1 MKISINLAS
10 KPFVELRP
18 LFAQLRL
25 AMGAL
30 TLLAIG
36 LSIGVHFYSIQAKQA
51 NAAMAALRAQTLAV
65 EEKTSANERR
75 MRLPENQGVLARS
88 QFLNTMFA
96 RKAFSWTGVMMDLEH
111 VVPQGVQVTSI
122 DPEISKQG
130 VVTIHL
136 RVTGDR
142 DKAIQLV
149 RNLELS
155 RRFVDPRLGGEQA
168 LTSEKAKAIG
178 AQGANLQNVSAG
190 VDAAGTGVEF
200 EILSGY
206 NGLVQAKRYPGEPR
220 QSTKTHMSEEE
231 IGAGSSVAPGRRSR

>member
-1 MKISINLAS
+1 MKVSINLAS

-18 LFAQLRL
+18 LFAQLKL
-25 AMGAL
+25 AMGGLAVLAL
-30 TLLAIG
+30 G
-36 LSIGVHFYSIQAKQA
+36 LSVAVHFYAIQAKQA
-51 NAAMAALRAQTLAV
+51 TAAMDALKAQTLAV
-65 EEKTSANERR
+65 QERTAANERR
-75 MRLPENQGVLARS
+75 MRLPENQGELARS
-88 QFLNTMFA
+88 QFLNTLFA
-96 RKAFSWTGVMMDLEH
+96 EKAFSWTGVMMDLER

-149 RNLELS
+149 RNLEVS
-155 RRFVDPRLGGEQA
+155 KRFLDPRLGGEQA

-178 AQGANLQNVSAG
+178 AQGANFQNVSANA
-190 VDAAGTGVEF
+190 DAAGTGVEF

-206 NGLVQAKRYPGEPR
+206 NGLERPGTRDQGSGISRRER
-220 QSTKTHMSEEE
+220 
-231 IGAGSSVAPGRRSR
+231 AGGGSR

>member
-1 MKISINLAS
+1 MRISINLAS

-18 LFAQLRL
+18 LFAMLRL
-25 AMGAL
+25 AMGGLAVL
-30 TLLAIG
+30 AVVLL
-36 LSIGVHFYSIQAKQA
+36 IGVHFYGIQAEQA
-51 NAAMAALRAQTLAV
+51 NAAMSALRAQTLAV

-75 MRLPENQGVLARS
+75 MRLPENQGALARS

-96 RKAFSWTGVMMDLEH
+96 RKAFSWTGVMMDLER

-142 DKAIQLV
+142 DRAIQLV
-149 RNLELS
+149 RNLEVS

-178 AQGANLQNVSAG
+178 AAGAGGANLQNVNSSP
-190 VDAAGTGVEF
+190 DAAGTGVEF

-206 NGLVQAKRYPGEPR
+206 NGLVQGARGHGPGTIEHDR
-220 QSTKTHMSEEE
+220 SSRV
-231 IGAGSSVAPGRRSR
+231 AGGGTR

>member
-1 MKISINLAS
+1 MRIAINLAS
-10 KPFVELRP
+10 RPFVELRP

-30 TLLAIG
+30 AVLALL
-36 LSIGVHFYSIQAKQA
+36 LSVGVHFYGIEAQRAG
-51 NAAMAALRAQTLAV
+51 AAMGELKAQTLAV
-65 EEKTSANERR
+65 EEKTAANERR
-75 MRLPENQGVLARS
+75 MHQPQNQGVLARS
-88 QFLNTMFA
+88 QFLNTLFA

-111 VVPQGVQVTSI
+111 VVPTGVQVTSI

-149 RNLELS
+149 RNLEVS
-155 RRFVDPRLGGEQA
+155 KRFVAPRLGGEQA

-178 AQGANLQNVSAG
+178 AGGNYQNVSA
-190 VDAAGTGVEF
+190 DAAGSGVEF

-206 NGLVQAKRYPGEPR
+206 NGLEERRVRQAERSAKALG
-220 QSTKTHMSEEE
+220 
-231 IGAGSSVAPGRRSR
+231 GASAGGAR

>member
-18 LFAQLRL
+18 LFAQLKL
-25 AMGAL
+25 AMGGLA
-30 TLLAIG
+30 LLAVL
-36 LSIGVHFYSIQAKQA
+36 LSVGVHFYGIQAEKA
-51 NAAMAALRAQTLAV
+51 NAAMTALKAQTLAV
-65 EEKTSANERR
+65 QETTAANERR

-88 QFLNTMFA
+88 QFLNRLFA
-96 RKAFSWTGVMMDLEH
+96 EKAFSWTGVMMDLER

-142 DKAIQLV
+142 DKAVQLV
-149 RNLELS
+149 RNLEVS
-155 RRFVDPRLGGEQA
+155 KHFIDPRLGSEQA

-178 AQGANLQNVSAG
+178 AQGANFQNVSA
-190 VDAAGTGVEF
+190 DAAGTGVEF

-206 NGLVQAKRYPGEPR
+206 QGLGKRDEGRAKRNSGV
-220 QSTKTHMSEEE
+220 
-231 IGAGSSVAPGRRSR
+231 GAAAAGGGAR

>member
-1 MKISINLAS
+1 MRISINLAS

-25 AMGAL
+25 AMGGLA
-30 TLLAIG
+30 LLAV
-36 LSIGVHFYSIQAKQA
+36 LLAVGVHFYGIQAEQA
-51 NAAMAALRAQTLAV
+51 GAAMAALKAQTAAV
-65 EEKTSANERR
+65 NNRTATNERR

-88 QFLNTMFA
+88 QFLNTLFA
-96 RKAFSWTGVMMDLEH
+96 RKAFSWTGVMMDLER

-149 RNLELS
+149 RNLENS
-155 RRFVDPRLGGEQA
+155 KRFVDPRLGGEQA

-178 AQGANLQNVSAG
+178 APGANLQNVSANPNA
-190 VDAAGTGVEF
+190 DAGVEF

-206 NGLVQAKRYPGEPR
+206 NGLER
-220 QSTKTHMSEEE
+220 QEE
-231 IGAGSSVAPGRRSR
+231 GRRDEGRAKSRMDAGGGR

>member
-1 MKISINLAS
+1 MRIAINLAS

-30 TLLAIG
+30 ALLAIL
-36 LSIGVHFYSIQAKQA
+36 LSVGVHFYGIQAKQA
-51 NAAMAALRAQTLAV
+51 GAAMDALKAQTLAV
-65 EEKTSANERR
+65 QERTDANARR
-75 MRLPENQGVLARS
+75 MRLPQNQGVLARS
-88 QFLNTMFA
+88 QFLNTLFA
-96 RKAFSWTGVMMDLEH
+96 QKAFSWTGVMMDLER

-155 RRFVDPRLGGEQA
+155 KRFVDPRLGGEQA

-178 AQGANLQNVSAG
+178 AAGANFQNVSANA
-190 VDAAGTGVEF
+190 DAAGTGVEF

-206 NGLVQAKRYPGEPR
+206 NGLVQEKRDEGRAKSR
-220 QSTKTHMSEEE
+220 QGAAASV
-231 IGAGSSVAPGRRSR
+231 GAGGAR

>member
-1 MKISINLAS
+1 MRIAINLAS

-25 AMGAL
+25 AMGGL
-30 TLLAIG
+30 VLLAAA
-36 LSIGVHFYSIQAKQA
+36 LSVAVHFYGIQAKQA
-51 NAAMAALRAQTLAV
+51 NAAMSALKAQTLAV
-65 EEKTSANERR
+65 QEKTAANERR

-88 QFLNTMFA
+88 QFLNTLFA
-96 RKAFSWTGVMMDLEH
+96 QKAFSWTGVMMDLER
-111 VVPQGVQVTSI
+111 VVPSGVQVTSI

-149 RNLELS
+149 RNLEVS
-155 RRFVDPRLGGEQA
+155 KRFVDPRLGGEQA

-178 AQGANLQNVSAG
+178 AQGANFQNVSANA
-190 VDAAGTGVEF
+190 DAAGTGVEF

-206 NGLVQAKRYPGEPR
+206 NGLERQEQGKREEGRGKNKGGVGAAAAVSGGAK
-220 QSTKTHMSEEE
+220 
-231 IGAGSSVAPGRRSR
+231 

>member
-1 MKISINLAS
+1 MRVSINLAS

-25 AMGAL
+25 AMGGLAIL
-30 TLLAIG
+30 SVLLAIG
-36 LSIGVHFYSIQAKQA
+36 VHYYGIQAKQA
-51 NAAMAALRAQTLAV
+51 NAAMAALKAQTLAV
-65 EEKTSANERR
+65 QQKTAANERR

-88 QFLNTMFA
+88 QFLNTLFA
-96 RKAFSWTGVMMDLEH
+96 EKAFSWTGVMMDLEH
-111 VVPQGVQVTSI
+111 VVPSGVQVTSI

-149 RNLELS
+149 RNLEDS
-155 RRFVDPRLGGEQA
+155 KRFVDPLLGGEQA

-178 AQGANLQNVSAG
+178 AAGANLQSVSASA
-190 VDAAGTGVEF
+190 DAAGTGVEF

-206 NGLVQAKRYPGEPR
+206 NGLVQQPART
-220 QSTKTHMSEEE
+220 Q
-231 IGAGSSVAPGRRSR
+231 GAGAGPRGSSSKASTGGTR

>member
-1 MKISINLAS
+1 MRISINLAS

-30 TLLAIG
+30 ALLAVL
-36 LSIGVHFYSIQAKQA
+36 LSVGVHFYGIQATRA
-51 NAAMAALRAQTLAV
+51 NAAMSVLKAQTLAV
-65 EEKTSANERR
+65 QEKTAENERR
-75 MRLPENQGVLARS
+75 MRLPQNQGVLARS
-88 QFLNTMFA
+88 QFLNTLFA
-96 RKAFSWTGVMMDLEH
+96 RKAFSWTGVMMDLER

-149 RNLELS
+149 RNLEVS
-155 RRFVDPRLGGEQA
+155 KDFVDPRLGGEQA

-178 AQGANLQNVSAG
+178 AAGANFQNVSANANA
-190 VDAAGTGVEF
+190 DAAGSGVEF

-206 NGLVQAKRYPGEPR
+206 NGLLQVKRDEARAKAKAEGEGDR
-220 QSTKTHMSEEE
+220 
-231 IGAGSSVAPGRRSR
+231 

>member
-1 MKISINLAS
+1 MKVSINLAS

-18 LFAQLRL
+18 LFARLRL
-25 AMGAL
+25 AMGG
-30 TLLAIG
+30 LAVLAVG
-36 LSIGVHFYSIQAKQA
+36 LSVGVHFYAIQAKQA
-51 NAAMAALRAQTLAV
+51 TAAMDALKAQTLAV
-65 EEKTSANERR
+65 QEKTAANERR

-88 QFLNTMFA
+88 QFLNALFA

-130 VVTIHL
+130 EVTIHL

-142 DKAIQLV
+142 DKAVQLV
-149 RNLELS
+149 RNLEVS
-155 RRFVDPRLGGEQA
+155 KDFVNPRLGSEQA

-178 AQGANLQNVSAG
+178 AQGANFQNVSANA
-190 VDAAGTGVEF
+190 DAGVEF

-206 NGLVQAKRYPGEPR
+206 NGLLQVKRDEARARAKAETERDR
-220 QSTKTHMSEEE
+220 
-231 IGAGSSVAPGRRSR
+231 